1 MRIGR
6 VGDGKPIA
14 LLEDDGTVVPLV
26 SCDVQLF
33 RSTIGSRCSTPQDG
47 LIPPP
52 APQLGA
58 TRVCPGQLPL
68 VKSPLNW
75 THVGH
80 TQRCPC
86 AHAIADAR
94 GLHGR
99 RTSLGYRR
107 NVRGVRRVFQAQRLG
122 RTSEEHRGSFARR
135 RSPPFRCRES
145 ALPALEELEAPRR
158 YNWPSPAEDRREVT
172 HDETFCMVAHQGAP
186 TLALHA
192 LAGTSIAASRHV
204 LSDRSRR
211 HLQA

>member
-1 MRIGR
+1 MRIDR

-26 SCDVQLF
+26 SCAVRLF

-75 THVGH
+75 THAGH

-86 AHAIADAR
+86 AHAIADAG

-99 RTSLGYRR
+99 RTSLGYPR

-122 RTSEEHRGSFARR
+122 RTSEEH
-135 RSPPFRCRES
+135 
-145 ALPALEELEAPRR
+145 
-158 YNWPSPAEDRREVT
+158 
-172 HDETFCMVAHQGAP
+172 
-186 TLALHA
+186 
-192 LAGTSIAASRHV
+192 
-204 LSDRSRR
+204 
-211 HLQA
+211 